1 MHLHFT
7 TLCVAMA
14 ASRVA
19 SSHAAPS
26 WSNPKLPHYLP
37 GVPIKRHLRSD
48 KQAADES
55 ERGSTPSDILQ
66 TSKKILQPETNFWKQ
81 VYDLANKDVTPEL
94 LKEQEQLAESVES
107 EKEPIMELLE
117 LLKEQEPLTKS
128 ITSEDKQLEMLNDW
142 NEISASFT
150 SQLKTP
156 KGEEFKKL
164 KEGGTYEAKE
174 NLDKLLDGWNL
185 KNENSNSESMS
196 TLKKGKERSTVEL
209 GKELSTVEKGKELST
224 VDKGKELSTVEKGKS
239 FQLWSRVN

>member
-1 MHLHFT
+1 
-7 TLCVAMA
+7 
-14 ASRVA
+14 
-19 SSHAAPS
+19 
-26 WSNPKLPHYLP
+26 
-37 GVPIKRHLRSD
+37 
-48 KQAADES
+48 
-55 ERGSTPSDILQ
+55 
-66 TSKKILQPETNFWKQ
+66 
-81 VYDLANKDVTPEL
+81 
-94 LKEQEQLAESVES
+94 
-107 EKEPIMELLE
+107 MELLE

-196 TLKKGKERSTVEL
+196 STKGLQAWLKSEKSPVELLMVLGIHKAVDRLANRLLISMNLEKWNFAMQLSDGTGRYNFEDKLKETLKAFCGDDNLATLFLKRLVVLRKKIRSYPIEVAAYNERTDESL
-209 GKELSTVEKGKELST
+209 QRDDGC
-224 VDKGKELSTVEKGKS
+224 
-239 FQLWSRVN
+239 